1 MYEIERKYLAKPT
14 IRAFLAKHRLTPHRV
29 VQFYTVINNEKSVR
43 YRKLGSKY
51 YKTVKKGSGGIREER
66 EIEISKKRYK
76 KMKKKHIGKIIR
88 KNRYTFVEKGLHYD
102 IDIYHG
108 ELAGLHTIE
117 VEFPDQTSFQNF
129 QLPDPLQSYLLE
141 DLTLDE
147 RYKNKN
153 LALHGIPSEHFTAQI
168 LPTMYEMDIEALE
181 HFLVGNLN
189 TADALRVI
197 LYKFALSILHYEA
210 LILQRD
216 EPEDLHQFRVNL
228 RRSRAFLKS
237 FSACFEPVAY
247 NDIYQTLSDVAAQT
261 NHARDLDVI
270 AAQLSDQKSKSTS
283 TLPIEQEREAER
295 EKIRAMLQSQ
305 YFRDFFNDYLAALR
319 SGTLMRAETHTQA
332 IKTEAS
338 AVLTALHRK
347 ICKHIDKEE
356 KHFDPTQIHK
366 IRISF
371 KKLRYL
377 LEEFEEL
384 LGKKRVARYIQEGK
398 RLQTLLG
405 DYNDAIT
412 QIALLKNYASQHKEI
427 KMSNKK
433 LIKQRKKRAKKLLK
447 KVQKGLHKFKKKRF
461 VV

>member
-14 IRAFLAKHRLTPHRV
+14 IRAFLEKYRLAPHRI
-29 VQFYTVINNEKSVR
+29 VQFYTLIEQEKSVR

-66 EIEISKKRYK
+66 EVEVSKKRYK
-76 KMKKKHIGKIIR
+76 KMKKKHIGSIIR
-88 KNRYTFVEKGLHYD
+88 KDRYTFVEKDLHYD
-102 IDIYHG
+102 IDLYYG

-117 VEFPDQTSFQNF
+117 VEFPDAASFQNY
-129 QLPDPLQSYLLE
+129 QLPDPLQVYQLE

-153 LALHGIPSEHFTAQI
+153 LALNGIPSEHFTALL

-181 HFLVGNLN
+181 HFLVGNLS
-189 TADALRVI
+189 TADALRLI
-197 LYKFALSILHYEA
+197 LYKFALAILHYEA
-210 LILQRD
+210 LILQHN

-237 FSACFEPVAY
+237 FSNCFEPTAY
-247 NDIYQTLSDVAAQT
+247 KTIYQTLSDIAAQT

-270 AAQLSDQKSKSTS
+270 ATQLPNKTSDPNT
-283 TLPIEQEREAER
+283 TLPIEQERAIQR
-295 EKIRAMLQSQ
+295 EKIRQMLRSES
-305 YFRDFFNDYLAALR
+305 FRDFFNDYLAALR
-319 SGTLMRAETHTQA
+319 NGTLMAECAHNTK

-338 AVLTALHRK
+338 STIRRLHRK
-347 ICKHIDKEE
+347 ILKHIEKEE
-356 KHFDPTQIHK
+356 KHSDPKHIHK
-366 IRISF
+366 IRIGF

-377 LEEFEEL
+377 LEEFEEIF
-384 LGKKRVARYIQEGK
+384 GKKRVERYILEGK
-398 RLQTLLG
+398 KLQTLLG

-412 QIALLKNYASQHKEI
+412 QIALLKSYASQHIDMKI
-427 KMSNKK
+427 SNKK

-447 KVQKGLHKFKKKRF
+447 KVEKGLHKFKERRF
-461 VV
+461 IV

>member
-14 IRAFLAKHRLTPHRV
+14 IRTFLAKHRLTSHKL
-29 VQFYTVINNEKSVR
+29 VQFYTLIDQEKSVR
-43 YRKLGSKY
+43 YRKSGSTY
-51 YKTVKKGSGGIREER
+51 YKTVKKGSGGIRQER

-88 KNRYTFVEKGLHYD
+88 KDRYTFVENGLHYD
-102 IDIYHG
+102 IDLYHG

-117 VEFPDQTSFQNF
+117 VEFPDKTSFQNF
-129 QLPDPLQSYLLE
+129 LLPDPLRSYLLE

-153 LALHGIPSEHFTAQI
+153 LALQGISSEHFSAQI
-168 LPTMYEMDIEALE
+168 LPTMYEMDIQALE
-181 HFLVGNLN
+181 HFLVGNLS

-197 LYKFALSILHYEA
+197 LYKFALAILHYEA
-210 LILQRD
+210 LILQRN

-237 FSACFEPVAY
+237 FCVCFEPAAY
-247 NDIYQTLSDVAAQT
+247 DDIYQTLCDVAAQT

-270 AAQLSDQKSKSTS
+270 AAHLSDQKSKSTAA
-283 TLPIEQEREAER
+283 LPIDQEREAER

-305 YFRDFFNDYLAALR
+305 HFRDFFNDYLAALR
-319 SGTLMRAETHTQA
+319 SGTLMRSKTHTQA

-338 AVLTALHRK
+338 TVLTALHRK
-347 ICKHIDKEE
+347 IYKHIDKEE
-356 KHFDPTQIHK
+356 KHFDPKQIHK
-366 IRISF
+366 IRIGF

-384 LGKKRVARYIQEGK
+384 LGKKQIERYIQEGK

-412 QIALLKNYASQHKEI
+412 QIALLTNYASQHKEI
-427 KMSNKK
+427 KISNKK
-433 LIKQRKKRAKKLLK
+433 LIKQRKKRAKRLLK

-461 VV
+461 LV